1 MNINKDTKLSD
12 LLTAYPRLKA
22 ELSTVNEK
30 FRMLNTPMGKVM
42 LKKAT
47 IGEMSRRSG
56 MDEAE
61 LIEKLTKLIKSHQ

>member
-12 LLTAYPRLKA
+12 LLTTYPWLKG

-30 FRMLNTPMGKVM
+30 FRMLNTPMGKIM

-47 IGEMSRRSG
+47 IGDMSKRSG

-61 LIEKLTKLIKSHQ
+61 LIEKLKELIQSHQ

>member
-1 MNINKDTKLSD
+1 MIINKDTKLSD
-12 LLTAYPRLKA
+12 LLTAYPWLKA

-30 FRMLNTPMGKVM
+30 FKMLNTPMGKVM

-47 IGEMSRRSG
+47 IDDMSKRSE

-61 LIEKLTKLIKSHQ
+61 LIEKLTELIKSHQ

>member
-12 LLTAYPRLKA
+12 LLTAYPWLKA

-42 LKKAT
+42 LRTAT

-56 MDEAE
+56 TDEAE
-61 LIEKLTKLIKSHQ
+61 LIEKLTKINKSPQ

>member
-12 LLTAYPRLKA
+12 LLTAYPWLKA

-42 LKKAT
+42 LRKAT
-47 IGEMSRRSG
+47 VGEMSKRSG

-61 LIEKLTKLIKSHQ
+61 LIEKLTKLIQSHQ